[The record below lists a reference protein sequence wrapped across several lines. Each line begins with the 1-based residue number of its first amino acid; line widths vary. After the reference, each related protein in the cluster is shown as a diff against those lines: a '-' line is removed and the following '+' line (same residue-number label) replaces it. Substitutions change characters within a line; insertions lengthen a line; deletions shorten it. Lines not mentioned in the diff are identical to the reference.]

1 MRESTLQI
9 ALAALGISVVGLLI
23 ELKKRDNKKNKKVDN
38 DPPLPKRQASIRRY
52 EALILER
59 GSVGSKDYRVHVLQ
73 KDTSQ
78 RARELS
84 LWHDVPLV
92 APSAP
97 SAAPSSPRNGPPL
110 FNFVCEIP
118 KCTRKKFEV
127 ATDETKCP
135 IKQDEKKGVLRE
147 FKKGDIF
154 FNYGCFPRT
163 WEDPRHVSKDTG
175 YPGDNDPLDVCEIG
189 IRQIGTGVVRAV
201 KVLGVL
207 AMIDDDETDWKVVA
221 IDVDDRW
228 APELNDVEDVERL
241 LPGTISLIREW
252 FRTYKI
258 PDGKPP
264 NKFAL
269 EERCM
274 PRAYA
279 HGVIRDTHAAY
290 RDLLQ
295 SGGHKGLHLPA
306 DISSLTG
313 LARDSE
319 VVDRR
324 LPLSPAKSTL

>member
-1 MRESTLQI
+1 MKEATLQI
-9 ALAALGISVVGLLI
+9 ALAALGLSVIGLLI

-38 DPPLPKRQASIRRY
+38 DPPIPKRQASIRRY

-97 SAAPSSPRNGPPL
+97 SSAPSSPRNAPPL

-127 ATDETKCP
+127 ATEEVKCP

-221 IDVDDRW
+221 CVEINQYVVCRHAIEQASRRWRGGRRDDSAN
-228 APELNDVEDVERL
+228 APRNFDFHTGRSYRCGRPVGS
-241 LPGTISLIREW
+241 GT
-252 FRTYKI
+252 
-258 PDGKPP
+258 
-264 NKFAL
+264 
-269 EERCM
+269 
-274 PRAYA
+274 
-279 HGVIRDTHAAY
+279 
-290 RDLLQ
+290 Q
-295 SGGHKGLHLPA
+295 
-306 DISSLTG
+306 
-313 LARDSE
+313 
-319 VVDRR
+319 
-324 LPLSPAKSTL
+324 

>member
-1 MRESTLQI
+1 MY
-9 ALAALGISVVGLLI
+9 
-23 ELKKRDNKKNKKVDN
+23 RDGV
-38 DPPLPKRQASIRRY
+38 
-52 EALILER
+52 
-59 GSVGSKDYRVHVLQ
+59 
-73 KDTSQ
+73 
-78 RARELS
+78 RA
-84 LWHDVPLV
+84 
-92 APSAP
+92 
-97 SAAPSSPRNGPPL
+97 
-110 FNFVCEIP
+110 
-118 KCTRKKFEV
+118 T
-127 ATDETKCP
+127 
-135 IKQDEKKGVLRE
+135 QDEKKGVLRE

-269 EERCM
+269 DERCM

-295 SGGHKGLHLPA
+295 SGGHEGLHLPA

-324 LPLSPAKSTL
+324 LPLSPAKATL

>member
-1 MRESTLQI
+1 MREATLQI
-9 ALAALGISVVGLLI
+9 ALAALGLSVIGLLI
-23 ELKKRDNKKNKKVDN
+23 ELKKRDKKSKKKPDN

-97 SAAPSSPRNGPPL
+97 SAAPASPRDGPPL

-207 AMIDDDETDWKVVA
+207 AMIDDDETDWKVV
-221 IDVDDRW
+221 VC
-228 APELNDVEDVERL
+228 VEIKE
-241 LPGTISLIREW
+241 S
-252 FRTYKI
+252 
-258 PDGKPP
+258 
-264 NKFAL
+264 AS
-269 EERCM
+269 
-274 PRAYA
+274 PRHRAGIA
-279 HGVIRDTHAAY
+279 SMV
-290 RDLLQ
+290 
-295 SGGHKGLHLPA
+295 
-306 DISSLTG
+306 
-313 LARDSE
+313 
-319 VVDRR
+319 
-324 LPLSPAKSTL
+324 

>member
-1 MRESTLQI
+1 MRDATLHI
-9 ALAALGISVVGLLI
+9 ALAALGLSVIGLLI
-23 ELKKRDNKKNKKVDN
+23 ELRKRDKKSKKKPDN

-84 LWHDVPLV
+84 LWHDVPL
-92 APSAP
+92 
-97 SAAPSSPRNGPPL
+97 AAPATVGGGGADL
-110 FNFVCEIP
+110 FNFICEIP

-127 ATDETKCP
+127 ATTEGTTP

-189 IRQIGTGVVRAV
+189 LRQVQTGEIRPV

-207 AMIDDDETDWKVVA
+207 AMIDDDETDWKVV
-221 IDVDDRW
+221 VC
-228 APELNDVEDVERL
+228 VE
-241 LPGTISLIREW
+241 INQ
-252 FRTYKI
+252 Y
-258 PDGKPP
+258 
-264 NKFAL
+264 
-269 EERCM
+269 
-274 PRAYA
+274 
-279 HGVIRDTHAAY
+279 
-290 RDLLQ
+290 
-295 SGGHKGLHLPA
+295 
-306 DISSLTG
+306 
-313 LARDSE
+313 
-319 VVDRR
+319 VVCTR
-324 LPLSPAKSTL
+324 